1 MAGSGTL
8 TPAAATAAT
17 HHVHEVVRRSGTS
30 FLWGMR
36 VLPKA
41 RREAMFAIYAFCRE
55 VDDVADGPDAPA
67 AKLASLEEWRA
78 EIARLYDGRP
88 TRPTTRA
95 LAGPVAAYGLPREEF
110 LAVIDGMEMDARA
123 AVVAPSLEDFALYCR
138 RVAGA
143 VGMLSIHAFGAEE
156 PHAREIAVAL
166 GEALQI
172 TNILRDLAED
182 AAEGRLYLPRE
193 LLEAHGIT
201 ARDPQAVLDH
211 PGLASASAELA
222 ARARA
227 RFQRTREL
235 IGSCD
240 PRPLK
245 PCLLM
250 MQVYERIL
258 ARLEARGWHR
268 PRIPVRVSKAEK
280 LWIALRYGLLG

>member
-1 MAGSGTL
+1 
-8 TPAAATAAT
+8 
-17 HHVHEVVRRSGTS
+17 
-30 FLWGMR
+30 MR

-41 RREAMFAIYAFCRE
+41 RREAMFAIYALCRE
-55 VDDVADGPDAPA
+55 VDDVADGPGDPET
-67 AKLASLEEWRA
+67 KLARLEEWRA
-78 EIARLYDGRP
+78 ELARLYEGRP

-95 LAGPVAAYGLPREEF
+95 LAGPVAAFGLPREEF
-110 LAVIDGMEMDARA
+110 LAVIDGMEMDAREA
-123 AVVAPSLEDFALYCR
+123 MVAPSLEDFALYCR

-143 VGMLSIHAFGAEE
+143 VGMLSIHAFGAKE

-166 GEALQI
+166 GEARQI

-182 AAEGRLYLPRE
+182 AARGRLYLPRE
-193 LLEAHGIT
+193 MLDAHGVAT
-201 ARDPQAVLDH
+201 REPEAVLDH
-211 PGLASASAELA
+211 PGLALASAELA

-235 IGSCD
+235 IACCD

-258 ARLEARGWHR
+258 ARLEARGWQR
-268 PRIPVRVSKAEK
+268 PRVPVRLSKAEK

>member
-1 MAGSGTL
+1 MARSSAPS
-8 TPAAATAAT
+8 PAAATAAN
-17 HHVHEVVRRSGTS
+17 HHVHDVVRRSGTS

-41 RREAMFAIYAFCRE
+41 RREAMFAIYTFCRE
-55 VDDVADGPDAPA
+55 VDDVADGSDDPE
-67 AKLASLEEWRA
+67 AKLARLEEWRA
-78 EIARLYDGRP
+78 EIARLYEGRP

-95 LAGPVAAYGLPREEF
+95 LAGPVADYDLPRDEF
-110 LAVIDGMEMDARA
+110 LAVIDGMEMDAREA
-123 AVVAPSLEDFALYCR
+123 MVAPGLADFALYCR

-143 VGMLSIHAFGAEE
+143 VGMLSIHAFGAQE

-182 AAEGRLYLPRE
+182 AARGRLYLPRE

-201 ARDPQAVLDH
+201 TRDPQAVLDH
-211 PGLASASAELA
+211 PGLAPASAELA

-250 MQVYERIL
+250 MQVYERVL
-258 ARLEARGWHR
+258 DRLEARGWHR
-268 PRIPVRVSKAEK
+268 PREPVRVSKAEK